1 MVILA
6 SSTAMH
12 WRHLRRLAG
21 KKSMQA
27 TERDAAS
34 AGDPG
39 WLEGIPTMTESQP
52 GSPQV
57 TSKSQAF
64 DLFNLV
70 VSYKRIEIYLEPV
83 RDGWDTVKYLLRWQ
97 TPIISLLTCF
107 LVNILLLTLNEVAW
121 FSVGALVVSI
131 PALIGYL
138 QELSHMDIPE
148 PELARRKHYS
158 VRREELKKVKLTRQE
173 AVAEF
178 KSFLIHLEGI
188 LNLICGT
195 CEKVYQLLYWQNP
208 SASIQLYGLLLG
220 SICILYLLPL
230 CWVLAIVN
238 STIFLRNSDFYRVVA
253 ECKASFQQR
262 GSRETASLESAQAA
276 QEVEN
281 VTVVD
286 RTPTPV
292 PANSEDLSPGS
303 VEEAEEA
310 EPDDEFKDAIEE
322 QQLMTMV
329 SGGCVT
335 QRDFTET
342 ADLLHGLFP
351 KDFSHSLPQEDDDVS
366 QCPSEYEL
374 NMQDNGFLS
383 RNDAIKSKVS
393 KLTEK
398 LRKRYP
404 TNNLGTCNG
413 CSATFSVL
421 KKRRSCSNC
430 GNSFCSRCCSYKVP
444 KSVMGATAPD
454 AQRETVFV
462 CSLCNQALCK

>member
-1 MVILA
+1 
-6 SSTAMH
+6 
-12 WRHLRRLAG
+12 
-21 KKSMQA
+21 MQA

-34 AGDPG
+34 PGDTG
-39 WLEGIPTMTESQP
+39 WSEGMPSMAESQP

-57 TSKSQAF
+57 ASKSQAF

-83 RDGWDTVKYLLRWQ
+83 RDGWDTVRYLLRWQ
-97 TPIISLLTCF
+97 TPIVSLLTCF
-107 LVNILLLTLNEVAW
+107 LVNILLLTMNEVAW
-121 FSVGALVVSI
+121 FSVGALLVSI

-138 QELSHMDIPE
+138 QELSHANLPE
-148 PELARRKHYS
+148 PELARRKYYS
-158 VRREELKKVKLTRQE
+158 VRREDLKKVKLTRQE

-195 CEKVYQLLYWQNP
+195 CERVYQVVHWQNP

-230 CWVLAIVN
+230 CWVLVIVN
-238 STIFLRNSDFYRVVA
+238 STLFLRNADFYRVVA
-253 ECKASFQQR
+253 ECKASLQQR
-262 GSRETASLESAQAA
+262 GSGGTAPLEPTLAA
-276 QEVEN
+276 QEVEP
-281 VTVVD
+281 VPVAD

-292 PANSEDLSPGS
+292 LTTSEDFSPGS

-310 EPDDEFKDAIEE
+310 EPDEEFKDAIEE
-322 QQLMTMV
+322 
-329 SGGCVT
+329 
-335 QRDFTET
+335 
-342 ADLLHGLFP
+342 
-351 KDFSHSLPQEDDDVS
+351 DDDVS
-366 QCPSEYEL
+366 QCLSEYEL

-383 RNDAIKSKVS
+383 RNDALRNKVS

-404 TNNLGTCNG
+404 TNNFGTCNG
-413 CSATFSVL
+413 CNATFSVL
-421 KKRRSCSNC
+421 KKRRNCSNC
-430 GNSFCSRCCSYKVP
+430 GNGFCSRCCSYKVP
-444 KSVMGATAPD
+444 KSLMGATAPD

-462 CSLCNQALCK
+462 CALCNQALCK

>member
-1 MVILA
+1 
-6 SSTAMH
+6 
-12 WRHLRRLAG
+12 
-21 KKSMQA
+21 MQA

-34 AGDPG
+34 AGDTG
-39 WLEGIPTMTESQP
+39 WSEGMPTMTESRP

-57 TSKSQAF
+57 ASKSQAF

-70 VSYKRIEIYLEPV
+70 VSYKRIEVYLEPV
-83 RDGWDTVKYLLRWQ
+83 RDAWDTVKYLLRWQ
-97 TPIISLLTCF
+97 TPIVSLLTCF

-138 QELSHMDIPE
+138 QELSHTSIPE
-148 PELARRKHYS
+148 PELARRKYYS

-178 KSFLIHLEGI
+178 KSFLIHLEAI

-195 CEKVYQLLYWQNP
+195 CEKVYQVVYWQNP
-208 SASIQLYGLLLG
+208 SASIQFYGLLLG
-220 SICILYLLPL
+220 SVCILYLLPL
-230 CWVLAIVN
+230 CWVLVIVN
-238 STIFLRNSDFYRVVA
+238 SAVFLRNSDFYRVVA
-253 ECKASFQQR
+253 ECKASLQQK
-262 GSRETASLESAQAA
+262 GVSETASLEPAQAS

-292 PANSEDLSPGS
+292 LTNLEDLSPGS

-310 EPDDEFKDAIEE
+310 EPDEEFKDAIEE
-322 QQLMTMV
+322 QHLMTMV
-329 SGGCVT
+329 SGGRVM
-335 QRDFTET
+335 QRDLTDS
-342 ADLLHGLFP
+342 ADLLHGLLP

-383 RNDAIKSKVS
+383 RNDVKSKVS
-393 KLTEK
+393 KLTER

-404 TNNLGTCNG
+404 ANNLGTCTG
-413 CSATFSVL
+413 CNANFSVL

-430 GNSFCSRCCSYKVP
+430 GNSFCSRCCSFKVP

-462 CSLCNQALCK
+462 CSLCYQALCK

>member
-1 MVILA
+1 
-6 SSTAMH
+6 
-12 WRHLRRLAG
+12 
-21 KKSMQA
+21 MQA
-27 TERDAAS
+27 TERDAAPG
-34 AGDPG
+34 GDTG
-39 WLEGIPTMTESQP
+39 WSEGIPTMTESRP

-57 TSKSQAF
+57 TSKAQAF

-83 RDGWDTVKYLLRWQ
+83 RDVWDTVRYLLRWQ
-97 TPIISLLTCF
+97 TPIVSLLTCF

-138 QELSHMDIPE
+138 QELSHTNIPE
-148 PELARRKHYS
+148 PELARRKYYS
-158 VRREELKKVKLTRQE
+158 VRREDLKKVKLTRQE

-178 KSFLIHLEGI
+178 RSFLIHLEGI

-195 CEKVYQLLYWQNP
+195 CERVYQVVYWQNP
-208 SASIQLYGLLLG
+208 SASIQFYGLLLG
-220 SICILYLLPL
+220 TVCILFLLPL

-238 STIFLRNSDFYRVVA
+238 STIFFRNSDFYRVVA
-253 ECKASFQQR
+253 ECKACLQQKR
-262 GSRETASLESAQAA
+262 NTETATVEPTPAP

-281 VTVVD
+281 ITVVD

-292 PANSEDLSPGS
+292 LSTSEDLSPGS

-310 EPDDEFKDAIEE
+310 EPDDEFKDAIE
-322 QQLMTMV
+322 
-329 SGGCVT
+329 
-335 QRDFTET
+335 
-342 ADLLHGLFP
+342 
-351 KDFSHSLPQEDDDVS
+351 EDDDVS

-393 KLTEK
+393 KLTER

-404 TNNLGTCNG
+404 TNNLGTCTG

-462 CSLCNQALCK
+462 CALCNQALCK

>member
-1 MVILA
+1 
-6 SSTAMH
+6 
-12 WRHLRRLAG
+12 
-21 KKSMQA
+21 MQA
-27 TERDAAS
+27 TERDGAS
-34 AGDPG
+34 VGDMS
-39 WLEGIPTMTESQP
+39 WSDGIPTMTESRP

-83 RDGWDTVKYLLRWQ
+83 RDGWDTVRYLLRWQ
-97 TPIISLLTCF
+97 TPIVSLLTCF
-107 LVNILLLTLNEVAW
+107 LVNLLLLTLNEVAW
-121 FSVGALVVSI
+121 FSLGAILVSI

-138 QELSHMDIPE
+138 QELSHMDLPE
-148 PELARRKHYS
+148 PELARRKYYS

-178 KSFLIHLEGI
+178 RSFLIHLEGI

-195 CEKVYQLLYWQNP
+195 CERAYQVVYWQNP

-220 SICILYLLPL
+220 SVCILYLLPL

-238 STIFLRNSDFYRVVA
+238 SAVFLRNSDFYRVVA
-253 ECKASFQQR
+253 ECKASLQLR
-262 GSRETASLESAQAA
+262 GSSEAASLEPTKAA
-276 QEVEN
+276 PEVEN

-292 PANSEDLSPGS
+292 LTTSEDLSPGS

-310 EPDDEFKDAIEE
+310 EPDEEFKDAIE
-322 QQLMTMV
+322 
-329 SGGCVT
+329 
-335 QRDFTET
+335 
-342 ADLLHGLFP
+342 
-351 KDFSHSLPQEDDDVS
+351 EDDDVS

-393 KLTEK
+393 KLTER

-404 TNNLGTCNG
+404 ANNLGTCTG

-462 CSLCNQALCK
+462 CALCNQALCK

>member
-1 MVILA
+1 
-6 SSTAMH
+6 
-12 WRHLRRLAG
+12 
-21 KKSMQA
+21 MQA
-27 TERDAAS
+27 TERDAAPG
-34 AGDPG
+34 GDTG
-39 WLEGIPTMTESQP
+39 WSEGIPTMTESRP

-57 TSKSQAF
+57 TSKAQAF

-83 RDGWDTVKYLLRWQ
+83 RDVWDTVRYLLRWQ
-97 TPIISLLTCF
+97 TPIVSLLTCF

-138 QELSHMDIPE
+138 QELSHTNIPE
-148 PELARRKHYS
+148 PELARRKYYS
-158 VRREELKKVKLTRQE
+158 VRREDLKKVKLTRQE

-178 KSFLIHLEGI
+178 RSFLIHLEGI

-195 CEKVYQLLYWQNP
+195 CERVYQVVYWQNP
-208 SASIQLYGLLLG
+208 SASIQFYGLLLG
-220 SICILYLLPL
+220 TVCILFLLPL

-238 STIFLRNSDFYRVVA
+238 STIFFRNSDFYRVVA
-253 ECKASFQQR
+253 ECKACLQQKR
-262 GSRETASLESAQAA
+262 NTETATVEPTPAP

-281 VTVVD
+281 ITVVD

-292 PANSEDLSPGS
+292 LSTSEDLSPGS

-322 QQLMTMV
+322 QQLMTM
-329 SGGCVT
+329 
-335 QRDFTET
+335 
-342 ADLLHGLFP
+342 
-351 KDFSHSLPQEDDDVS
+351 EDDDVS

-393 KLTEK
+393 KLTER

-404 TNNLGTCNG
+404 TNNLGTCTG

-462 CSLCNQALCK
+462 CALCNQALCK

>member
-1 MVILA
+1 MTPNRKCWENL
-6 SSTAMH
+6 TQH
-12 WRHLRRLAG
+12 RNWRSENNVSVRG
-21 KKSMQA
+21 SMQA

-322 QQLMTMV
+322 
-329 SGGCVT
+329 
-335 QRDFTET
+335 
-342 ADLLHGLFP
+342 
-351 KDFSHSLPQEDDDVS
+351 DDDVS

>member
-1 MVILA
+1 MVFLA
-6 SSTAMH
+6 SSAAAMH
-12 WRHLRRLAG
+12 WRLRRRLAG

-27 TERDAAS
+27 TDRDAAS
-34 AGDPG
+34 PGDAG
-39 WLEGIPTMTESQP
+39 WSEGIPSMAESQP

-57 TSKSQAF
+57 ASKSQAF

-83 RDGWDTVKYLLRWQ
+83 RDGWDTVRYLLRWQ
-97 TPIISLLTCF
+97 TPIVSLLTCF
-107 LVNILLLTLNEVAW
+107 LVNILLLTMNEVAW
-121 FSVGALVVSI
+121 FSVGALLVSI

-138 QELSHMDIPE
+138 QELSHANLPE
-148 PELARRKHYS
+148 PELARRKYYS
-158 VRREELKKVKLTRQE
+158 VRREDLKKVKVTRQE

-195 CEKVYQLLYWQNP
+195 CERVYQVVHWQNP

-230 CWVLAIVN
+230 CWVLVIVN
-238 STIFLRNSDFYRVVA
+238 STLFLRNADFYRVVA
-253 ECKASFQQR
+253 ECKASLQQR
-262 GSRETASLESAQAA
+262 GSSGTAPLEPTQAA
-276 QEVEN
+276 QEVEP
-281 VTVVD
+281 VPVAD

-292 PANSEDLSPGS
+292 LTTSEDFSPGS

-310 EPDDEFKDAIEE
+310 EPDEEFKDAIEE
-322 QQLMTMV
+322 
-329 SGGCVT
+329 
-335 QRDFTET
+335 
-342 ADLLHGLFP
+342 
-351 KDFSHSLPQEDDDVS
+351 DDDVS
-366 QCPSEYEL
+366 QCLSEYEL

-383 RNDAIKSKVS
+383 RNDALRNKVS

-404 TNNLGTCNG
+404 TNNFGTCNG
-413 CSATFSVL
+413 CNATFSVL
-421 KKRRSCSNC
+421 KKRRNCSNC
-430 GNSFCSRCCSYKVP
+430 GNGFCSRCCSYKVP
-444 KSVMGATAPD
+444 KSLMGATAPD

-462 CSLCNQALCK
+462 CALCNQALCK